1 MVSSRASVS
10 HATLTR
16 LKDFSCPGSSESR
29 ASGQVRKMEVEPSVS
44 APQQH
49 SVMNSYNELEE
60 EVKEEPI
67 KIKQVW
73 FYTKLV
79 CFRVDHWKTVVCLNY
94 RLHVYEILDLSLKG
108 NTANLILSV
117 GQNGHYSCWCFYFFC
132 FQEFS
137 FSQFTKNTVIKKSS
151 EEPGVPNR
159 RTKTIYT
166 PLEEQYM
173 EIKKQHADTVLC
185 VECGYKYRFFGED
198 AEVRTSAAHHK

>member
-29 ASGQVRKMEVEPSVS
+29 ASDQVRKMEVEPSVS

-60 EVKEEPI
+60 EVKEEPN

-79 CFRVDHWKTVVCLNY
+79 CFRVDHWKTVVCLNC

-108 NTANLILSV
+108 KLISFSVLARMAIIAADVFTFSVFRSFPLVSLLRILWSKRVQKSLVFPTGEPRPYTLLWRNSTWRSKNNMRTQCFVLSV
-117 GQNGHYSCWCFYFFC
+117 ATSTG
-132 FQEFS
+132 
-137 FSQFTKNTVIKKSS
+137 SS
-151 EEPGVPNR
+151 
-159 RTKTIYT
+159 
-166 PLEEQYM
+166 
-173 EIKKQHADTVLC
+173 
-185 VECGYKYRFFGED
+185 
-198 AEVRTSAAHHK
+198 VRMQR